1 MLPYPSQAKCGQRVG
16 EVCSKGETK
25 FLLSLV
31 SKKGLYANKALKIKY
46 SFNLKMDCTY
56 NIQYIPQLK
65 KTQEFPLLEVLK
77 HGEINYLFFQC
88 CPDTTHNP
96 HH

>member
-1 MLPYPSQAKCGQRVG
+1 MLLHPSQAKCGRRVC
-16 EVCSKGETK
+16 EIFSQGETK

-31 SKKGLYANKALKIKY
+31 SKKGLYTNKGLKIKY
-46 SFNLKMDCTY
+46 SFNLKMDFTY

-65 KTQEFPLLEVLK
+65 KMQECPLLEVSK